1 MAMLR
6 LRQATCFGFVIGVFG
21 VLLSCLPW
29 VSDTE
34 ENLGLALL
42 FNLRGPRMPPSE
54 VVVVSIDKESS
65 EFLKVSG
72 NPARWDR
79 SVHAHLIEKLV
90 AQGAR
95 VIIFDVYFIEPRSSS
110 EDNLLA
116 ATLSKASNVVL
127 AEPLRAKE
135 FSSSD
140 IFNSSQGEHRLVKN
154 IKPIAALSEAAVA
167 TAPFVLPRLPVRV
180 NHYWTFQPDA
190 GDAPTV
196 PVVAFHIYAS
206 NAFTEFRSLLEKVGP
221 DHAPKLPSKVAP
233 LEQNGVVTF
242 IKAVRQVFETE
253 PRIYQRMLT
262 ELENRVVR
270 EPDAKKHDLV
280 RSLVELYG
288 GNSKRYLNYYGP
300 PRTIA
305 TIPLHRA
312 LRLGEDPPG
321 AEDLDF
327 KGKVVFVG
335 LSETLI
341 SEREDSFY
349 TVFSQAN
356 GVFLSGVEIGA
367 TAFSNLL
374 NNDYIKPAAA
384 RDDLLTIL
392 VWGILVGVVCRLT
405 STLVAALCVLVA
417 SVLMLIAAEYQF
429 ASNSDWYPIIVPLF
443 LQTPVAFF
451 GAVLWNLVETKRER
465 RNIRKAFGF
474 YVPTEMVDLIAKNRV
489 DLRRGG
495 QTVYGVCLFTDI
507 AGYSSVS
514 ENLSPQEL
522 SELMHQYFEA
532 VFEPIKKN
540 GGLITDLKGDS
551 ILAIWKATR
560 PEPALCKQACTA
572 ALGIAGAVN
581 AFNQSFGSRL
591 PTRIGIHA
599 GQIFLGNI
607 GAGDHYEYGP
617 TGDTVNAA
625 SRLDNLNKMLGTQ
638 TLVSED
644 VINGLDGFVT
654 RKAGCFRLRGKA
666 QPLTVYELLGR
677 VGEAGEEKEKA
688 CKLFLEALQ
697 AFDRQC
703 WIDAEEKFCRCGEMQ
718 PEDRLPQF
726 YIKLCKH
733 YRKTP
738 PEIWNGVIS
747 LEEK

>member
-1 MAMLR
+1 MLR
-6 LRQATCFGFVIGVFG
+6 LRQAICFGFVIGVFG
-21 VLLSCLPW
+21 MLLSCVPW
-29 VSDTE
+29 VNYTE

-42 FNLRGPRMPPSE
+42 FHLRGLRIPPSE

-65 EFLKVSG
+65 EFLNVSG

-79 SVHAHLIEKLV
+79 SIHARLIEKLV
-90 AQGAR
+90 AQGTR
-95 VIIFDVYFIEPRSSS
+95 VIIFDVYFIEPRSLS
-110 EDNLLA
+110 EDKLLA
-116 ATLSKASNVVL
+116 ATLDKASNVVL

-140 IFNSSQGEHRLVKN
+140 ISSSTRGEHRLVKT

-190 GDAPTV
+190 GDVPTF

-206 NAFTEFRSLLEKVGP
+206 DAFAEFRRLLENVGP
-221 DHAPKLPSKVAP
+221 EHATKLPSKLAA
-233 LEQNGVVTF
+233 LKQNDVVTF
-242 IKAVRQVFETE
+242 IKAVRQVFEME
-253 PRIYQRMLT
+253 PGIYQRMLT
-262 ELENRVVR
+262 ELDRRVVR
-270 EPDAKKHDLV
+270 EPDAKKHELL

-300 PRTIA
+300 PRTVA

-312 LRLGEDPPG
+312 LRLGEDPQG
-321 AEDLDF
+321 SEDLDL

-335 LSETLI
+335 MSETLI

-384 RDDLLTIL
+384 RNDLLTIL
-392 VWGILVGVVCRLT
+392 GWGILVGVVCRMT
-405 STLVAALCVLVA
+405 STLVAILGVLVA

-429 ASNSDWYPIIVPLF
+429 ENNSVWYPIIVPLF
-443 LQTPVAFF
+443 LQTPLAFF
-451 GAVLWNLVETKRER
+451 GAVFWNLLETKRER

-474 YVPTEMVDLIAKNRV
+474 YVPTEMVDLIANNRV

-514 ENLSPQEL
+514 ENLSPQAL

-551 ILAIWKATR
+551 ILAIWKANR

-581 AFNQSFGSRL
+581 SFNQAFGSRL

-599 GQIFLGNI
+599 GEIFLGNI

-644 VINGLDGFVT
+644 AVHGLDGFVT
-654 RKAGCFRLRGKA
+654 RKAGCFRLRGKT
-666 QPLTVYELLGR
+666 QPLIVYELLGR
-677 VGEAGEEKEKA
+677 VGEAGKEKEKV

-697 AFDRQC
+697 AFDRQG
-703 WIDAEEKFCRCGEMQ
+703 WIEAAEKFYRCAEMQ
-718 PEDRLPQF
+718 PEDGLTQF
-726 YIKLCKH
+726 YIKLCKQ
-733 YRKTP
+733 YIRIP
-738 PEIWNGVIS
+738 PEIWNGFIS
-747 LEEK
+747 VEEK

>member
-1 MAMLR
+1 MLR
-6 LRQATCFGFVIGVFG
+6 LRQAAYFGVAIGIFG
-21 VLLSCLPW
+21 VLLSFVPW
-29 VSDTE
+29 VNKTE
-34 ENLGLALL
+34 EDLGLAVL
-42 FNLRGPRMPPSE
+42 FKLRGPRKPPSE
-54 VVVVSIDKESS
+54 AVVVSIDKESS
-65 EFLKVSG
+65 ESLNVSG

-79 SVHAHLIEKLV
+79 SIHARLIEKLV

-95 VIIFDVYFIEPRSSS
+95 IIIFDVYFIEPRSLS
-110 EDNLLA
+110 EDHLLA
-116 ATLSKASNVVL
+116 TALSKASNVIL

-135 FSSSD
+135 FSASD
-140 IFNSSQGEHRLVKN
+140 IFNSTQGEHRLVKT
-154 IKPIAALSEAAVA
+154 IRPVAALSDAAVA

-180 NHYWTFQPDA
+180 NYYWTFQPDA
-190 GDAPTV
+190 GDTPTF

-206 NAFTEFRSLLEKVGP
+206 EVCAEFRNLLEKLGP
-221 DHAPKLPSKVAP
+221 DHTTNFPNNGAA
-233 LEQNGVVTF
+233 LEHNDVVTF
-242 IKAVRQVFETE
+242 IKTVRQLFETK
-253 PRIYQRMLT
+253 PWIYQQMLA
-262 ELENRVVR
+262 ELKRLVVR
-270 EPDAKKHDLV
+270 EPDAKKHEFL
-280 RSLVELYG
+280 RSLVDLYG
-288 GNSKRYLNYYGP
+288 GTSKRYLNYYGP
-300 PRTIA
+300 PRTVA

-312 LRLGEDPPG
+312 LRLGEDSPEG
-321 AEDLDF
+321 EDLDL

-335 LSETLI
+335 MSETLI

-374 NNDYIKPAAA
+374 DNDYIKPAAA
-384 RDDLLTIL
+384 RDNVLTIL
-392 VWGILVGVVCRLT
+392 AWGILVGVVCRLT
-405 STLVAALCVLVA
+405 STLVAALCVLIA
-417 SVLMLIAAEYQF
+417 SVLMITSVEYQF
-429 ASNSDWYPIIVPLF
+429 ESNSVWYPIIVPLF
-443 LQTPVAFF
+443 LQTPMAFF
-451 GAVLWNLVETKRER
+451 GAVLWNLLETNRER

-474 YVPTEMVDLIAKNRV
+474 YVPTEMVDLIVNNRV

-514 ENLSPQEL
+514 ENLSPQAL

-532 VFEPIKKN
+532 VFEPIKKS

-551 ILAIWKATR
+551 ILAIWKANR

-572 ALGIAGAVN
+572 ALGIADAVS

-599 GQIFLGNI
+599 GQVFLGNI

-644 VINGLDGFVT
+644 VVHRLDGFLT

-677 VGEAGEEKEKA
+677 LGEAGEGKEKA
-688 CKLFLEALQ
+688 CKLFLEALHD
-697 AFDRQC
+697 FYRQC
-703 WIDAEEKFCRCGEMQ
+703 WTQAEEEFCRCAEMQ
-718 PEDRLPQF
+718 SGDRLPQF
-726 YIKLCKH
+726 YINLCKQ
-733 YRKTP
+733 YRTTP
-738 PEIWNGVIS
+738 PEMWEGVIS
-747 LEEK
+747 VEEK